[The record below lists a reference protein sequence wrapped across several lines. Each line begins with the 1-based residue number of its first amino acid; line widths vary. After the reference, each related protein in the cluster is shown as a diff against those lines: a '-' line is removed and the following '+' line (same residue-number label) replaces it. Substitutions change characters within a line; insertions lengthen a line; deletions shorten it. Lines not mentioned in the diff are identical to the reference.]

1 MIQLA
6 FNTGR
11 GVDKQKAL
19 KTYILEITKFT
30 NFTHFNDRSPP
41 LEKGHKPEN

>member
-19 KTYILEITKFT
+19 KTYILEI
-30 NFTHFNDRSPP
+30 NNLQILLISMIAALP
-41 LEKGHKPEN
+41 